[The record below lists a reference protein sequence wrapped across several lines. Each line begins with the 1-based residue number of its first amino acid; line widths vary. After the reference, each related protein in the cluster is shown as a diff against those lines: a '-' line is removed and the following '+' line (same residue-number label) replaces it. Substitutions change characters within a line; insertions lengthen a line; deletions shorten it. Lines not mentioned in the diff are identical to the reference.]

1 MKIMRSYGSGL
12 VEMENLLSRANEA
25 FIAYLDKNEGKEIN
39 IAELLG
45 DYVCTVT
52 TVLVCI
58 GDQQSSYF
66 YMYICFCCCVT
77 LDTKENYLMGKSVK

>member
-1 MKIMRSYGSGL
+1 
-12 VEMENLLSRANEA
+12 MENLLSRANEA
-25 FIAYLDKNEGKEIN
+25 FVAYLDKNEGKEIN

-58 GDQQSSYF
+58 GDQQSSYI
-66 YMYICFCCCVT
+66 YMYICFWNCFT
-77 LDTKENYLMGKSVK
+77 FATKENYLIKKIVK

>member
-25 FIAYLDKNEGKEIN
+25 FITYLDKNEGKEIN

-52 TVLVCI
+52 TVLVC
-58 GDQQSSYF
+58 GSN
-66 YMYICFCCCVT
+66 
-77 LDTKENYLMGKSVK
+77 LLE